1 MGHLWWMILTQ
12 ELSVCLVEA
21 DLWPE
26 SQLYIFLCSNLLPS
40 HFFCRYC
47 SQKYSLLPPS
57 FFNFSLLFPPLTH
70 GYCHFSLR
78 IVSLTAGCLFPHTCG
93 MCPGLVHPASLAG
106 LAGPVNPWRAWQ
118 ARRTSGTSRVR
129 AWQAREP
136 LVAANPWRTPGGPGK
151 PLAHPA
157 CGPGG
162 FGGEPL
168 AGLAGL
174 ANPWWPANP
183 WRTSG
188 GPGEPLAAPMVWAWQ
203 ACGQVNLGG
212 LVHLGCRPGGP
223 GELMAAH
230 ISLAHPWRA

>member
-1 MGHLWWMILTQ
+1 MPSPPLLPLTYGSCRFPLNNWMSEGRVSLPTHLWHVPW
-12 ELSVCLVEA
+12 VGA
-21 DLWPE
+21 
-26 SQLYIFLCSNLLPS
+26 
-40 HFFCRYC
+40 
-47 SQKYSLLPPS
+47 
-57 FFNFSLLFPPLTH
+57 
-70 GYCHFSLR
+70 
-78 IVSLTAGCLFPHTCG
+78 
-93 MCPGLVHPASLAG
+93 PGEPGGPGGPGGPGEPLAG
-106 LAGPVNPWRAWQ
+106 LAGP
-118 ARRTSGTSRVR
+118 
-129 AWQAREP
+129 
-136 LVAANPWRTPGGPGK
+136 ANLWYTQGASLAGPRTPGGGK